1 MYEQRDP
8 VGSHLVSTATV
19 REVMSSA
26 FLMGRGRGQKKKAKP
41 ATEQL
46 DLDNSEP
53 QTPPNPPPHRQ
64 AVSLATGSIGISV
77 FERRVKS
84 ERYSNQSLTFLE

>member
-1 MYEQRDP
+1 MRPCRLSSGLYGDCARSDVISVPDGEGE
-8 VGSHLVSTATV
+8 GST
-19 REVMSSA
+19 
-26 FLMGRGRGQKKKAKP
+26 KKAKP

-53 QTPPNPPPHRQ
+53 QTPPAPRQ
-64 AVSLATGSIGISV
+64 ALSLATGSIGISV